1 MGTELSESK
10 ESVNMYM
17 PVRMLGRE
25 KSQQRSRVITRGA
38 GGPVSWMLYIFFLL
52 GLSLSNKVM
61 IKVALATG
69 AWTQAHGLPLRQPV
83 LPRSLRRASLANIGD

>member
-10 ESVNMYM
+10 ENVNTCVSVR
-17 PVRMLGRE
+17 VLGGE

-52 GLSLSNKVM
+52 GLSLSNRVM

-83 LPRSLRRASLANIGD
+83 PPRSLRRASLANIRD

>member
-10 ESVNMYM
+10 ENVNTCV
-17 PVRMLGRE
+17 PVRVLGGE

-38 GGPVSWMLYIFFLL
+38 GGPVSWMPYMFFLL
-52 GLSLSNKVM
+52 VLSLSNRAM

-69 AWTQAHGLPLRQPV
+69 AWTQAHGLPLR
-83 LPRSLRRASLANIGD
+83 